1 MATVLVVDDEA
12 DLREVVRIGLSLDG
26 HRVLLAADG
35 DEALRV
41 LHDQPPD
48 VMVLDVMMPRRD
60 GWDVLGTIKAE
71 QPSQAQIP
79 VLMLTAKADELD
91 QVRGGIEGAIRY
103 ITKPFAVADLR
114 AAVTQ
119 ALQGEPE
126 PVKRRRAQHLALTRL
141 ARLERRSQSRPDS
154 ANDQPAGRPPARPH
168 LTRLEAPLWPS
179 YKIPPRLPVAPGEAN
194 PSTRSMLSTRS
205 TLTTLS
211 TKQSELLGEVGRT
224 ATVGEAAERLGVS
237 RSYVYASLRRIA
249 RKLGLRSGPELVDLA
264 RGGTFAAAN

>member
-1 MATVLVVDDEA
+1 MATVLVVDDEV
-12 DLREVVRIGLSLDG
+12 DLRELVRIGLSLDG

-60 GWDVLGTIKAE
+60 GWEVLGTIKAE
-71 QPSQAQIP
+71 EPPHAQIP

-126 PVKRRRAQHLALTRL
+126 PVKRRQAQHLALTRL
-141 ARLERRSQSRPDS
+141 ARLERGSESRPES
-154 ANDQPAGRPPARPH
+154 GDQPGGRPPARPR

-179 YKIPPRLPVAPGEAN
+179 EKIRPQRLAVAPGEAN
-194 PSTRSMLSTRS
+194 LS
-205 TLTTLS
+205 TLS

-249 RKLGLRSGPELVDLA
+249 RKLGLRSGPELVDMA
-264 RGGTFAAAN
+264 REGTFAAAN

>member
-12 DLREVVRIGLSLDG
+12 DLRELVRITLSLDG

-41 LHDQPPD
+41 VHLQPPD
-48 VMVLDVMMPRRD
+48 VIVLDVVMPRRD
-60 GWDVLGTIKAE
+60 GWEVLGTIKAE
-71 QPSQAQIP
+71 EPTRAQIP

-126 PVKRRRAQHLALTRL
+126 PVQRRQAQHRALTRL
-141 ARLERRSQSRPDS
+141 AQLQRVSQSSPGP
-154 ANDQPAGRPPARPH
+154 NDEKQGCWPPARPR
-168 LTRLEAPLWPS
+168 LTRLEAPLR
-179 YKIPPRLPVAPGEAN
+179 PPYQTRRPRPLVATRDAN
-194 PSTRSMLSTRS
+194 
-205 TLTTLS
+205 LS
-211 TKQSELLGEVGRT
+211 TKQFRLLTEVGRT
-224 ATVGEAAERLGVS
+224 ETVTEAAERLGVS

-249 RKLGLRSGPELVDLA
+249 RKLGLHSGPELVGMA
-264 RGGTFAAAN
+264 RAGTFAAAE